1 MGQCEEVGRK
11 ALTIIGS
18 EAVLFALFLRARAA
32 LSLRVNL
39 PFPLKKHFHI
49 CVYISMYLMFE
60 IPCNA
65 NISCNA
71 LVLILYAGYAL

>member
-18 EAVLFALFLRARAA
+18 EAVLFVLFFRAA

-49 CVYISMYLMFE
+49 SVYIYVSMFE

-71 LVLILYAGYAL
+71 LVLILYAGYAF